1 MRRVLSTQ
9 VIAIVSGVF
18 AAIIRKIV
26 PAVVTLPAGNIRA
39 DYYAI
44 ALTQWDSFEVGV
56 GFFPANRGNR
66 ADVLVSLNDGEFK
79 RAIAVL
85 RGVALKRVL
94 VGSADSGH
102 FHLDKH
108 APGSR
113 LRQRIFPNFVLPGLY
128 ECCCEYA
135 CGRHIDSVDSS
146 PILLFAKAN
155 RTLIPEGACVRPVA
169 IPVSAASCYFL
180 PISGSARNPV
190 SEKAGQCVPEELL
203 SSRQTMPT
211 REFRPASRTEHD

>member
-102 FHLDKH
+102 FHLDRH
-108 APGSR
+108 APGAGSGNGYSR
-113 LRQRIFPNFVLPGLY
+113 ISYCPGFTSVAASTPVAAILIVWILRQFCFSPERIGL
-128 ECCCEYA
+128 
-135 CGRHIDSVDSS
+135 S
-146 PILLFAKAN
+146 
-155 RTLIPEGACVRPVA
+155 
-169 IPVSAASCYFL
+169 FL
-180 PISGSARNPV
+180 K
-190 SEKAGQCVPEELL
+190 E
-203 SSRQTMPT
+203 
-211 REFRPASRTEHD
+211 PA